1 MNYFL
6 ESIFV
11 VLLCMTGTNIFL
23 DVWKAALGEFYQWL
37 RYSDLEHFVQQLKV
51 HLNIISEGLG
61 DVQLIQT
68 LAV

>member
-11 VLLCMTGTNIFL
+11 IMLCMTGTNIFL
-23 DVWKAALGEFYQWL
+23 NVWKAALGEFYQCL
-37 RYSDLEHFVQQLKV
+37 RYLDLEHFVQQLKV
-51 HLNIISEGLG
+51 YLNIISEGLG
-61 DVQLIQT
+61 DVQLVQT